1 IQMSDFGKR
10 IIPFDLKSIDA
21 TSFDGSFLP
30 IESPT
35 TQLVRI
41 IRFINNTDQDVTIS
55 WDGVDVAGHD
65 FFPSL
70 TSLTLDVTANKTDT
84 QGYFVAVGTQ
94 FFVSATVGTGI
105 FYIASYGSE
114 T

>member
-1 IQMSDFGKR
+1 MSDYGKR
-10 IIPFDLKSIDA
+10 MIPFILKTIDA
-21 TSFDGSFLP
+21 TTFDGTLLP
-30 IESPT
+30 VGSPT
-35 TQLVRI
+35 TKLLRM